1 MKGQELFLELTKPR
15 NEYSQLLD
23 FLFTQIGEDLFPLLE
38 QAEAEGKKI
47 VYDDSKVPEGIMD
60 GFDDSLISIL

>member
-23 FLFTQIGEDLFPLLE
+23 FLFMQIGEDLFPLLE

-47 VYDDSKVPEGIMD
+47 VYDESKVPVDILD
-60 GFDDSLISIL
+60 YFDSSLISIL